1 MSDIITKDL
10 AKSVEDQVIAWR
22 RELHQCPELGMKTV
36 ETEKII
42 LRVLKEIGIEEVRSG
57 IGGQDCHGV
66 AAVIRG
72 SLPGKC
78 LGTRADCDA
87 LPILE
92 ETGLPFASRN
102 PGCMHAC
109 GHDGH
114 TAMGLGIAKILFEN
128 RDKLRGTVK
137 MIWQPGE
144 EGDNGALKMIEDGVL
159 ENPKV
164 DAMIGHHSG
173 TSRFQEVGPAQI
185 GWTPEPSSFCIT
197 GWWAKFHG
205 KSAHIAEPHL
215 GADPLLAA
223 CYAVTELQ
231 AVLSREKQPNKP
243 AICAVSM
250 FHAGDKNNIIPDTCC
265 LEGSIRSNNE
275 EDQAF
280 YYQRLR
286 EIFEGV
292 AKTMR
297 CTAEVGYGHYLG
309 TTDNDPEMVKRF
321 VPIAEKALG
330 KENVIEVKIAIPG
343 GEDFSEFTK
352 RVPCVYYYHGGNFG
366 DERDFPQHSSKFD
379 LNEQTLWSGV
389 AVMTQ
394 FALDWQDM

>member
-78 LGTRADCDA
+78 LGIRADCDA

-137 MIWQPGE
+137 MIWQPGG
-144 EGDNGALKMIEDGVL
+144 EGGNGAVKMIED
-159 ENPKV
+159 
-164 DAMIGHHSG
+164 
-173 TSRFQEVGPAQI
+173 
-185 GWTPEPSSFCIT
+185 
-197 GWWAKFHG
+197 
-205 KSAHIAEPHL
+205 
-215 GADPLLAA
+215 
-223 CYAVTELQ
+223 
-231 AVLSREKQPNKP
+231 
-243 AICAVSM
+243 
-250 FHAGDKNNIIPDTCC
+250 
-265 LEGSIRSNNE
+265 
-275 EDQAF
+275 
-280 YYQRLR
+280 
-286 EIFEGV
+286 
-292 AKTMR
+292 
-297 CTAEVGYGHYLG
+297 
-309 TTDNDPEMVKRF
+309 
-321 VPIAEKALG
+321 
-330 KENVIEVKIAIPG
+330 
-343 GEDFSEFTK
+343 
-352 RVPCVYYYHGGNFG
+352 
-366 DERDFPQHSSKFD
+366 
-379 LNEQTLWSGV
+379 
-389 AVMTQ
+389 
-394 FALDWQDM
+394 

>member
-1 MSDIITKDL
+1 MSRINTREL
-10 AKSVEDQVIAWR
+10 AKAIEDQMIGWR

-36 ETEKII
+36 KTEKII
-42 LRVLKEIGIEEVRSG
+42 LRVLDEIGIKEVRSG
-57 IGGQDCHGV
+57 IGGPDCHGV

-72 SLPGKC
+72 ALPGRC
-78 LGTRADCDA
+78 LGIRADCDA

-92 ETGLPFASRN
+92 ETGLPYASQN

-114 TAMGLGIAKILFEN
+114 TAMGLGIAKILYEN
-128 RDKLRGTVK
+128 RDKLCGAVK

-144 EGDNGALKMIEDGVL
+144 EGDDGALKMIEDGVL
-159 ENPKV
+159 ENPSV
-164 DAMIGHHSG
+164 DAMIGQHSG
-173 TSRFQEVGPAQI
+173 TSRFQEVKPGQI
-185 GWTPEPSSFCIT
+185 GWTWDPSSFCIT
-197 GWWAKFHG
+197 GWWARFQG

-215 GADPLLAA
+215 GVDPLLTA

-231 AVLSREKQPNKP
+231 AVLSREKQPSKP

-250 FHAGDKNNIIPDTCC
+250 FHAGEKNNIIPASCS

-275 EDQAF
+275 EDQT
-280 YYQRLR
+280 YYFQRLK
-286 EIFEGV
+286 EIFAGI
-292 AKTMR
+292 AKAMR
-297 CTAEVGYGHYLG
+297 CTVEVGCGHYLG
-309 TTDNDPEMVKRF
+309 TTDNDPEMVKKL
-321 VPIAEKALG
+321 VPIAKKVLG
-330 KENVIEVKIAIPG
+330 DDNVVEVKIAIPG

-366 DERDFPQHSSKFD
+366 DERDYPQHSSKFD
-379 LNEQTLWSGV
+379 LNEKTFWSGV

-394 FALDWQDM
+394 FALDWQE